1 MPVFQDLQQI
11 TTMLGGQFGQTPVIE
26 DQDFGFGERS
36 QELGISAVA
45 LGDRQFLQ
53 QSGQAQIL
61 DGVPLWS
68 ANIKRALSNRFTT
81 VRLSSVE
88 R

>member
-1 MPVFQDLQQI
+1 MPVFQDLQQV
-11 TTMLGGQFGQTPVIE
+11 TTMLGGQFGQPPVIE
-26 DQDFGFGERS
+26 DQDLGFGERG

-45 LGDRQFLQ
+45 LGDRQL
-53 QSGQAQIL
+53 L
-61 DGVPLWS
+61 LWS